1 MIDQNSQFQA
11 ILTAIGEAKQ
21 ANADALGIPWTFAQM
36 GVGDANGTD
45 PFPDRLQ
52 TKLINE
58 RRRAPLNQLKPDPKN
73 AGIIIAEQVIPENV
87 GGFWIRE
94 IGLYDT
100 DGDLVAVANCA
111 PTFKPLLIQGSG
123 RTQIIRM
130 NLIVSSLANITL
142 KIDPSVVL
150 ATREYVDLSLETV
163 LPANKAAGTYR
174 QVTIDKRG
182 VVQSGTNPTT
192 LAGYGITDALPN
204 PNPLLGGSLDLH
216 GGPYAF
222 VTSVSESSVCQNCYY
237 SGNAWLRHD
246 VNKPAICITLDG
258 GQLYVRR
265 VGAGANPISWQ
276 TMSPVWDASNAK
288 FSGLLERPTTLAG
301 YSISD
306 AFTRAET
313 NANIEAAIARLI
325 GAAPGAVDTIEELA
339 RALNNNPNFA
349 TDVINGLA
357 TKADKATTLQG
368 YGIADAL
375 KNVNP
380 LPGGSIDIHGSAY
393 GFLSAQSEASLCQ
406 NCYWNGSAW
415 MRHNTSAP
423 AVSITADSG
432 RVIVRK
438 AAAGANPIVWG
449 AVRELWDSGNASFPS
464 LANLPTTIDG
474 YGITDALKN
483 VNPLL
488 GGSIDLHATAYGF
501 LSAQEEASICQ
512 NCYWNGSAWMR
523 HDTSR
528 PASTLTVSHGQVK
541 IRSVAAGANPIA
553 WVSDSPVWHSAAVT
567 TSLSSSLGILTLPN
581 GWMQQ
586 VFEVTE
592 SNSVTDY
599 RYFPLEFPNGVFGVF
614 PVLLSSTIGS
624 GWATNTGVVTGSWDK
639 QKFVLN
645 GGGTFNDAGRFRVLA
660 LGW

>member
-1 MIDQNSQFQA
+1 MQK
-11 ILTAIGEAKQ
+11 IGDSTST
-21 ANADALGIPWTFAQM
+21 ANASGEYTEGNPGAGVAATLLKAPWLNSVQRELIGLVQGAGFPLNPADDGQVLKSVKALSAEALGNA
-36 GVGDANGTD
+36 
-45 PFPDRLQ
+45 L
-52 TKLINE
+52 
-58 RRRAPLNQLKPDPKN
+58 PKN
-73 AGIIIAEQVIPENV
+73 
-87 GGFWIRE
+87 
-94 IGLYDT
+94 
-100 DGDLVAVANCA
+100 
-111 PTFKPLLIQGSG
+111 
-123 RTQIIRM
+123 
-130 NLIVSSLANITL
+130 
-142 KIDPSVVL
+142 
-150 ATREYVDLSLETV
+150 
-163 LPANKAAGTYR
+163 
-174 QVTIDKRG
+174 
-182 VVQSGTNPTT
+182 
-192 LAGYGITDALPN
+192 
-204 PNPLLGGSLDLH
+204 NPLPGGSLDLH
-216 GGPYAF
+216 GATYAF
-222 VTSVSESSVCQNCYY
+222 VTSPSESSVCQNCYY

-265 VGAGANPISWQ
+265 VGAGPNPIGWQ

-368 YGIADAL
+368 YGITDAL

-380 LPGGSIDIHGSAY
+380 LPGGSIDIHGAAY
-393 GFLSAQSEASLCQ
+393 GFLSAQNEASLCQ

-423 AVSITADSG
+423 AVSITADNG
-432 RVIVRK
+432 RVIIRK
-438 AAAGANPIVWG
+438 TAAGVNPIAWG
-449 AVRELWDSGNASFPS
+449 TIRELWDSGNASFPS

-512 NCYWNGSAWMR
+512 NCFWNGNAWMR

-592 SNSVTDY
+592 SASVTDY

-645 GGGTFNDAGRFRVLA
+645 GGGTFNDAGRFRILA

>member
-1 MIDQNSQFQA
+1 M
-11 ILTAIGEAKQ
+11 
-21 ANADALGIPWTFAQM
+21 ANL
-36 GVGDANGTD
+36 
-45 PFPDRLQ
+45 
-52 TKLINE
+52 
-58 RRRAPLNQLKPDPKN
+58 
-73 AGIIIAEQVIPENV
+73 PETED
-87 GGFWIRE
+87 F
-94 IGLYDT
+94 
-100 DGDLVAVANCA
+100 
-111 PTFKPLLIQGSG
+111 
-123 RTQIIRM
+123 
-130 NLIVSSLANITL
+130 
-142 KIDPSVVL
+142 
-150 ATREYVDLSLETV
+150 
-163 LPANKAAGTYR
+163 AAGTYQIETSDR
-174 QVTIDKRG
+174 VIGGPGGIANKQAEQLGNRTAWLKAALTKIVDGAT
-182 VVQSGTNPTT
+182 VVGKATRLATARTLRFKGSVSGSGNYDGGADTEITLTLADSGIVPGAYTQALFNGKGIAIGGANPTK
-192 LAGYGITDALPN
+192 LAEYGITDALPN
-204 PNPLLGGSLDLH
+204 PNPLQGGSLDLH

-246 VNKPAICITLDG
+246 VNKPAICVTLDG

-265 VGAGANPISWQ
+265 VGAGPNPISWQ

-306 AFTRAET
+306 AFTRVET

-368 YGIADAL
+368 YGITDAL

-393 GFLSAQSEASLCQ
+393 GFLSAQNEASLCQ

-423 AVSITADSG
+423 AVSITADNG
-432 RVIVRK
+432 RVIIRK
-438 AAAGANPIVWG
+438 AAAGANPIAW
-449 AVRELWDSGNASFPS
+449 ATSRELWDSGNASFAD
-464 LANLPTTIDG
+464 LLNKPTTIDG

-512 NCYWNGSAWMR
+512 NCYWNGNAWMR

-592 SNSVTDY
+592 SASVTDY

-645 GGGTFNDAGRFRVLA
+645 GGGTFNDAGRFRILA